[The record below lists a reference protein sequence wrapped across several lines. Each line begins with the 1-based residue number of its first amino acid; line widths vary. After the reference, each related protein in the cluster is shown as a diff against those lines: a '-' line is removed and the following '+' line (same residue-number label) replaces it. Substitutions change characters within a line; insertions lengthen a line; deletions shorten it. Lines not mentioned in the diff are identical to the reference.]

1 MKKTLGILTVLLCAT
16 PMVYAQAN
24 ENATFESSDVAMTLN
39 GAAKGKVIDFGT
51 CGKNVNYELYDD
63 YTLRIFG
70 KGAMYNYNY
79 IYTPQRMYSDAPWSS
94 WDSKIK
100 SVVIEDGVT
109 RIGAYTFYMFTS
121 LTEVNIP
128 NTVTSIGR
136 EAFGHCT
143 ALKKIDIPNSVTSIG
158 AYAFWYCGSLAEV
171 NISDGIETIDEGIF
185 DECSSL
191 AHIDIPNSVTSIGRF
206 AFSGCSL
213 TEVIIPDS
221 VTSIGECAFGWCD
234 NLKYVKI
241 GKGVTVIDDKAFFND
256 YTNRKIEI
264 EIAAE
269 THVTLLDGMILYYDH
284 YEPSTSEAFG
294 FSNKNPEDII
304 IRVPDTMLNDYR
316 NSEEWSYYKDQL
328 YGYSSTGIRSVGNGQ
343 SAMKADVVYDLQG
356 RRVTEMQPDRIY
368 IVNGKKVVNKFR
380 D

>member
-171 NISDGIETIDEGIF
+171 NIPDGIETIDEGIF

>member
-16 PMVYAQAN
+16 PMVYAQADG
-24 ENATFESSDVAMTLN
+24 NAALKSSDVAMTLN
-39 GAAKGKVIDFGT
+39 GAAKGKIIDFGT

-63 YTLRIFG
+63 YTLRVFG

-171 NISDGIETIDEGIF
+171 NIPDGIETIDEGIF

-213 TEVIIPDS
+213 TEVIIPDG

>member
-16 PMVYAQAN
+16 PMVYAQADG
-24 ENATFESSDVAMTLN
+24 NAALKSSDVAMTLN
-39 GAAKGKVIDFGT
+39 GAAKGKVIASGS

-70 KGAMYNYNY
+70 KGAMYTDNY

-171 NISDGIETIDEGIF
+171 NIPDGIETIDEGIF

-213 TEVIIPDS
+213 TEVIIPDG

-256 YTNRKIEI
+256 YTNKKIEI

-269 THVTLLDGMILYYDH
+269 TLITLLDGMILYYDH
-284 YEPSTSEAFG
+284 YETSTSEAFG
-294 FSNKNPEDII
+294 FSNSNPEDIT

-316 NSEEWSYYKDQL
+316 NSEDWSYYKDQL
-328 YGYSSTGIRSVGNGQ
+328 YGLNSTGISSVGVEQ
-343 SAMKADVVYDLQG
+343 SAMKANVVYDLQG
-356 RRVTEMQPDRIY
+356 RRVTEMLPDRIY

>member
-16 PMVYAQAN
+16 PMIYAQADG
-24 ENATFESSDVAMTLN
+24 NAAIESSDVAMTSN
-39 GAAKGKVIDFGT
+39 SAVSGYVIASGS

-100 SVVIEDGVT
+100 SVVVEDGVT
-109 RIGAYTFYMFTS
+109 RIGAYSFYMFTS

-128 NTVTSIGR
+128 NTITSIGR
-136 EAFGHCT
+136 EAFSNCT
-143 ALKKIDIPNSVTSIG
+143 VLKKIDIPNSVTSIG
-158 AYAFWYCGSLAEV
+158 AYAFWHCGSLAEV
-171 NISDGIETIDEGIF
+171 NIPDDIETIDEGVF
-185 DECSSL
+185 CECSSL

-206 AFSGCSL
+206 AFCDCSF
-213 TEVIIPDS
+213 TEIIIPDS

-241 GKGVTVIDDKAFFND
+241 GKGVTVMEDGAFFND

-269 THVTLLDGMILYYDH
+269 TLITLLDGLVIYYDH
-284 YEPSTSEAFG
+284 HEASTSEAFG
-294 FSNKNPEDII
+294 FSNSNPQDIT
-304 IRVPDTMLNDYR
+304 IRVPDTMLDDYR
-316 NSEEWSYYKDQL
+316 NSEDWSYYKDQL
-328 YGYSSTGIRSVGNGQ
+328 YGYSSTTGIRSVGNGQ

-368 IVNGKKVVNKFR
+368 IVNGKKVVNK
-380 D
+380 